1 VCAIA
6 PNVHRGIQRRNFWL
20 PLARRIAVL
29 VSPVS
34 HCMGFAHGEAHG
46 EEAEAHSVP
55 SDSVK
60 PEAECVEDHDPGS
73 DWDSD
78 GSGWNIDESRIQFTE
93 AGYELYSNGFNED
106 ELPSG
111 FTSTLV
117 DTQDT
122 LPVEGAV
129 TDVSTQPQSSV
140 QRQRAWSVRGMR
152 FEVSADIG
160 RGTVPL
166 DADIMAAVTA
176 TMARVQLEVP
186 ASFKAV
192 PEDVLEATLK
202 RELLAARA
210 RTRAES
216 STAASHTHPE

>member
-1 VCAIA
+1 
-6 PNVHRGIQRRNFWL
+6 
-20 PLARRIAVL
+20 
-29 VSPVS
+29 
-34 HCMGFAHGEAHG
+34 MGFAHGEAHG
-46 EEAEAHSVP
+46 AEAEAHSAGSVP
-55 SDSVK
+55 SDIVK
-60 PEAECVEDHDPGS
+60 PEAERVEDHDAGS

-78 GSGWNIDESRIQFTE
+78 GSGWIIDESRIQFTE
-93 AGYELYSNGFNED
+93 AGYELFSNGFNEED

-152 FEVSADIG
+152 FEVSADRG
-160 RGTVPL
+160 PSLRGTVPL
-166 DADIMAAVTA
+166 DADITAAVTA

-216 STAASHTHPE
+216 STAASHIHPE

>member
-1 VCAIA
+1 
-6 PNVHRGIQRRNFWL
+6 
-20 PLARRIAVL
+20 
-29 VSPVS
+29 
-34 HCMGFAHGEAHG
+34 MGFAHGEVHG
-46 EEAEAHSVP
+46 EAEAYSAGSVP

-60 PEAECVEDHDPGS
+60 PEAESVEDHDAGS

-78 GSGWNIDESRIQFTE
+78 GSGWIIEESRIQFTE
-93 AGYELYSNGFNED
+93 AGYELYSNGFNEED

-152 FEVSADIG
+152 FEVSADRG
-160 RGTVPL
+160 SGSLRGTVPL
-166 DADIMAAVTA
+166 DADIVAAVTA

-186 ASFKAV
+186 ASFRAV

-202 RELLAARA
+202 RELLVARA

-216 STAASHTHPE
+216 SMAASHSHPE